1 MAGRLLCLAEE
12 GPGQVPV
19 LAGPSLSPTAHGRGR
34 LAPVCPGGDA
44 AREERDGGDKCWGS
58 SSAGAAQRR
67 SVLALR
73 RAQSCLLVAR
83 S

>member
-44 AREERDGGDKCWGS
+44 AREERDG
-58 SSAGAAQRR
+58 AINIGAPPLLGRLSGARR
-67 SVLALR
+67 WR
-73 RAQSCLLVAR
+73 
-83 S
+83 